1 LSSHARPSW
10 EAKTCNSEDARDGA
24 QIRTA
29 KVQSLYV
36 DVIVWH
42 VLCISFLSFLP
53 EDFEDI
59 CEDVKLHIN
68 RSSTPCFG
76 IQQLAALSIPRA
88 LGVAALKSI
97 QELLL
102 QPQIARQGRG
112 IDVLPHRPCGR
123 VQTDKH

>member
-1 LSSHARPSW
+1 MYLFIIFFCL
-10 EAKTCNSEDARDGA
+10 KILT
-24 QIRTA
+24 
-29 KVQSLYV
+29 
-36 DVIVWH
+36 
-42 VLCISFLSFLP
+42 
-53 EDFEDI
+53 DI

-88 LGVAALKSI
+88 LGVAALKAI

-123 VQTDKH
+123 VPTDKH